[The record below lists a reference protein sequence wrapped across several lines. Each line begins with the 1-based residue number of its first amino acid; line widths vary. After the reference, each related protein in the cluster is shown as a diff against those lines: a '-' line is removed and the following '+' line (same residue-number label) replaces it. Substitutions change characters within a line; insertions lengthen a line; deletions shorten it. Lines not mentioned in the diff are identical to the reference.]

1 MKNTFVISKVI
12 RFENL
17 ILKSKANKVENPP
30 WETPLDGRQARSF
43 SCVQRSCDHHLQLLH
58 VVVVVEQGVLV
69 VDLEVLEAESD
80 ETFPEV
86 VLDGEHAV
94 LGPAVDCRVAE
105 G

>member
-1 MKNTFVISKVI
+1 M
-12 RFENL
+12 
-17 ILKSKANKVENPP
+17 
-30 WETPLDGRQARSF
+30 
-43 SCVQRSCDHHLQLLH
+43 
-58 VVVVVEQGVLV
+58 VVVVEQGVLV

-80 ETFPEV
+80 EALPEV